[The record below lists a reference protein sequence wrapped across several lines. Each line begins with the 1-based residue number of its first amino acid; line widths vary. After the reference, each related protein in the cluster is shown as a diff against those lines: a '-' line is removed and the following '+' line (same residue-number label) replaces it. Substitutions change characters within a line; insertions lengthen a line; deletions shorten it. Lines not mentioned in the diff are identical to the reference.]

1 MMLETF
7 DNAHMNSIELA
18 SINKYIDEKIILR
31 DLTFSFAP
39 GSIYVI
45 TGQNGAGKTTL
56 LNLVAGIS
64 TCDEGTAILRTP
76 SRTYS
81 ICKETISRTLISSFI
96 QNSSCY
102 DYLRVDENLELSLC
116 HNADILTVDEV
127 ITLFQLECMRSSL
140 YAQLSEGYKQR
151 VNLAKAFLGSP
162 KWILLDEPTVFLD
175 SESVLVCA
183 TTIRQYL
190 EKGSSF
196 IIATHDMDFVSHLD
210 NSVILSLKSGR
221 LHISE

>member
-96 QNSSCY
+96 QNSCCY

-116 HNADILTVDEV
+116 HNDAILAVDEV

-175 SESVLVCA
+175 SESVLVCV